1 MENTGIFDKNWK
13 ALIKPSKLEVKSND
27 DKSVADVVVQ
37 PLEKGF
43 GQTIGNSLRRILLS
57 SIQGAAVTAIQID
70 GVLHEFS
77 SIKGVREDVT
87 DIVLNV
93 KNLALKLTAE
103 GSKKLIL
110 DAVGPKEVKAKDIS
124 SVANV
129 EILNPEQTICNLDE
143 KTKFHME
150 LVVNSGRGYVLAPKN
165 KSEDTP
171 LGLIAIDSLFSPVKK
186 VSYKVDTTR
195 EGDALDYDKLVMHI
209 ETNGTVAAEDAI
221 AFAARIFQDQLSMF
235 VNFEDP
241 KEIPKQPASTEPEF
255 NKNLLKRV
263 EELELS
269 VRSMNCLKN
278 DNIIYIGDLVQ
289 KTEPEMLRT
298 PNFGRKSLNEI
309 KEVLS
314 SMSLYLGMEIPNW
327 PPDNIA
333 ELSKKL
339 EENTY

>member
-1 MENTGIFDKNWK
+1 MQTTSNIIDKNWK
-13 ALIKPSKLEVKSND
+13 ALIKPNKLEIKSND
-27 DKSVADVVVQ
+27 DKTIAKVIAE

-57 SIQGAAVTAIQID
+57 SIQGAAVSAIQID

-93 KNLALKLTAE
+93 KNLAIKSSSIS
-103 GSKKLIL
+103 SKKIIL
-110 DAVGPKEVKAKDIS
+110 DIKGPKEV
-124 SVANV
+124 
-129 EILNPEQTICNLDE
+129 
-143 KTKFHME
+143 
-150 LVVNSGRGYVLAPKN
+150 R
-165 KSEDTP
+165 
-171 LGLIAIDSLFSPVKK
+171 
-186 VSYKVDTTR
+186 
-195 EGDALDYDKLVMHI
+195 
-209 ETNGTVAAEDAI
+209 
-221 AFAARIFQDQLSMF
+221 
-235 VNFEDP
+235 
-241 KEIPKQPASTEPEF
+241 STEPEF
-255 NKNLLKRV
+255 NRNLLKRV

-309 KEVLS
+309 KEVLT

-327 PPDNIA
+327 PPDDIA

-339 EENTY
+339 EENTP